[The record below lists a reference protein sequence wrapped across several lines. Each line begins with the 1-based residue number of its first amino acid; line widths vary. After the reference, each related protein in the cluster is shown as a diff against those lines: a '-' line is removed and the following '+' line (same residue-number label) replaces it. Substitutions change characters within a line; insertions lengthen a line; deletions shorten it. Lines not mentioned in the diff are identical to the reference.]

1 MAGTK
6 LWSELRLSGEETQ
19 TKCVLISNRKVDTL
33 INGLR
38 QMSHMTSELLSD
50 LVEREKSSAPGDDD
64 DEEEEEE
71 EEEDEEDDEEEDPL
85 KSVKEPPAKKTK
97 NT

>member
-1 MAGTK
+1 MAATK

-19 TKCVLISNRKVDTL
+19 TKSVLLSNSKVGTL
-33 INGLR
+33 IDGLR

-64 DEEEEEE
+64 DEEEE
-71 EEEDEEDDEEEDPL
+71 DEEDDEEEDAL

-97 NT
+97 KNT